1 MRHKRE
7 VINSGTKWEIV
18 NNWDDCHSEQ
28 FLLIHHPN
36 GTHCD
41 VVIMAGVDYGGGVDS
56 YFTNVPICEIDKLMK
71 EIDSP
76 YDLYIAVRDGVWL
89 EEKTLLEI

>member
-36 GTHCD
+36 GTHC
-41 VVIMAGVDYGGGVDS
+41 GVDS